1 MTELAIGLC
10 IVTIAT
16 LLAYDF
22 SRGFGE
28 EIPEAEIVSRDAQ
41 RWERVMEETDL
52 RRDDQRILK
61 VYGVDT
67 SGVEPGD
74 VVRAWGGTAG
84 VYALERDEH

>member
-1 MTELAIGLC
+1 MTEFAIGLC

-28 EIPEAEIVSRDAQ
+28 EIPEADIVSRDAQ

-52 RRDDQRILK
+52 RRDDQRIVK
-61 VYGVDT
+61 VFDDDLLV
-67 SGVEPGD
+67 PGD

>member
-1 MTELAIGLC
+1 MTEFAIGLC

-28 EIPEAEIVSRDAQ
+28 EIPEAEIVNRDAQ

-52 RRDDQRILK
+52 RRDDQRIVK
-61 VYGVDT
+61 VYDVDT
-67 SGVEPGD
+67 GEA
-74 VVRAWGGTAG
+74 VRAWGGTAG

>member
-1 MTELAIGLC
+1 MTEFAIGLC

-28 EIPEAEIVSRDAQ
+28 EIQEAEIVSRDAQ

-52 RRDDQRILK
+52 RRDDQRIVK
-61 VYGVDT
+61 VFDADAV
-67 SGVEPGD
+67 PGD

>member
-1 MTELAIGLC
+1 MTEFAIGLC

-52 RRDDQRILK
+52 RRDDQRIVK
-61 VYGVDT
+61 VFDADAV
-67 SGVEPGD
+67 PGD

>member
-52 RRDDQRILK
+52 RRDDQRIVK
-61 VYGVDT
+61 VFDADAV
-67 SGVEPGD
+67 PGD